1 MKAMAMQPDATS
13 RTRTTPCRR
22 VRATKGSAA
31 AAQHSVAQCS
41 EAHSFSEGE
50 DAARM
55 PPSTITLHTG
65 SDVPTAAAS
74 ARELHLC
81 WEGSTDEGPVTSTPN
96 SRHTAAQAV

>member
-22 VRATKGSAA
+22 MRATKGSAA
-31 AAQHSVAQCS
+31 QRSAAQCS
-41 EAHSFSEGE
+41 EARSFSEGE